1 VVPVVQ
7 TIFDYVWPYPLV
19 SVAGGGGLFWYA
31 RKVVL
36 KSRTAD
42 SVDRTLAGSVEAA
55 GVSRSFRKEG
65 VSDTDHQKVIIEVWR
80 KHLDL
85 PDHHDDA

>member
-1 VVPVVQ
+1 VWVVPVVQ
-7 TIFDYVWPYPLV
+7 TIFDYVWPYPLA
-19 SVAGGGGLFWYA
+19 SVVGGGGFLWYV
-31 RKVVL
+31 RKVL

-42 SVDRTLAGSVEAA
+42 SVDRTCAGSVEAA
-55 GVSRSFRKEG
+55 AVSRSFRKEG

-85 PDHHDDA
+85 DDPP